1 MEKAT
6 LDTQVSTGEVRLHLA
21 LELSKRT
28 WVLGF
33 SDGKGLRIV
42 ELASECWGG
51 LGVEIARAKKR
62 FGLPEET
69 PVVSCYEAG
78 QDGFWIHR
86 LLESLGVTNVVVEPA
101 SIEVDR
107 RARRRKTDRVDVKKL
122 LSLLVRYAAGE
133 RGVWRVARVP
143 SPEEEDARRP
153 HRERERLVK
162 ERTAHRARIKSLL
175 ALHGSKLAAGR
186 RFLERLD
193 QVRCWDGHPLPE
205 HLKQE
210 LLREHRRL
218 TWVQEQ
224 IAEIEREQ
232 SERAAV
238 GQTTFDRKVRH
249 LVSLRG
255 VGVRGASVLVAE
267 FFGWRQFRNR
277 RQVGALAGMAG
288 TPYRSGE
295 MDRDQGI
302 DRAGNRRIRTLM
314 VELAWGWLRWQP
326 QSARA
331 KWYRQRTGP
340 GRRMRRI
347 MIVALA
353 RQLLVDLWHFVEHG
367 VVPKDAVLS
376 TP

>member
-1 MEKAT
+1 
-6 LDTQVSTGEVRLHLA
+6 
-21 LELSKRT
+21 
-28 WVLGF
+28 
-33 SDGKGLRIV
+33 
-42 ELASECWGG
+42 
-51 LGVEIARAKKR
+51 
-62 FGLPEET
+62 
-69 PVVSCYEAG
+69 
-78 QDGFWIHR
+78 
-86 LLESLGVTNVVVEPA
+86 
-101 SIEVDR
+101 
-107 RARRRKTDRVDVKKL
+107 
-122 LSLLVRYAAGE
+122 
-133 RGVWRVARVP
+133 
-143 SPEEEDARRP
+143 
-153 HRERERLVK
+153 
-162 ERTAHRARIKSLL
+162 
-175 ALHGSKLAAGR
+175 
-186 RFLERLD
+186 
-193 QVRCWDGHPLPE
+193 
-205 HLKQE
+205 
-210 LLREHRRL
+210 LREHRRL

>member
-162 ERTAHRARIKSLL
+162 ERTVHRARIKFT
-175 ALHGSKLAAGR
+175 LHGSKLAVGR

-193 QVRCWDGHPLPE
+193 QARCWDGRPLPE
-205 HLKQE
+205 HLKE
-210 LLREHRRL
+210 EVMREHRRL

>member
-6 LDTQVSTGEVRLHLA
+6 LDTQVSTGEARLHLA

-33 SDGKGLRIV
+33 SDGMGLRIV

-78 QDGFWIHR
+78 QDGFWIHH
-86 LLESLGVTNVVVEPA
+86 LLESLGVTNVVVDPA

-107 RARRRKTDRVDVKKL
+107 RARPRKTDRVDVKKL

-133 RGVWRVARVP
+133 KGVWRVARVP
-143 SPEEEDARRP
+143 SVEEEDARRP

-175 ALHGSKLAAGR
+175 TLHGSKLAIGR
-186 RFLERLD
+186 RFLDRLD
-193 QVRCWDGHPLPE
+193 QMRCWDGRPLPE
-205 HLKQE
+205 HLKDE
-210 LLREHRRL
+210 VMREHRRL
-218 TWVQEQ
+218 VWVQEQ
-224 IAEIEREQ
+224 IEEIEREQ

-255 VGVRGASVLVAE
+255 VGFRSASVLVAE
-267 FFGWRQFRNR
+267 FFGWRKFRNR
-277 RQVGALAGMAG
+277 REVGALAGMVG
-288 TPYRSGE
+288 TPYCSGE

-302 DRAGNRRIRTLM
+302 DRAGNRRVRTLM

-331 KWYRQRTGP
+331 KWYRERTGP
-340 GRRMRRI
+340 GWRMRRI
-347 MIVALA
+347 MIVGLA

-367 VVPKDAVLS
+367 IVPKDAVLS
-376 TP
+376 AP